1 MPSIPSTGPSTLSS
15 VCTISTA
22 TRPCPITMIPT
33 IHEKSTLRP
42 GGRQGAAPSALG
54 VAMADE
60 DGVAAVVEP
69 SAELL
74 DQHDR
79 AVSPPRAPERDGE
92 IALSLVLVAGQ
103 REVEEVRQPPE
114 ELLGLVPGEDV
125 LGDRGVRAGPVAQ
138 LLDEERVWQEPAVDG
153 EVGVARQAVLVAEGH
168 ERDVHAAARDAIDEV
183 AERGTELLP
192 EPDSPVTTTTRRRAL
207 INILRSRSRPSPS
220 RRVAVDAPGELER
233 AVPAAMAEEMVP
245 RRGLDE
251 QRHAAAG
258 TYRDAHH
265 RQRQLEQRVA
275 LLDQAEAVD

>member
-33 IHEKSTLRP
+33 IYEKSTPRA

-60 DGVAAVVEP
+60 DGVAAVAEP

-103 REVEEVRQPPE
+103 GEVEEVRQPPE

-125 LGDRGVRAGPVAQ
+125 LGDRGVRAGPVPELPAHARELGEQ
-138 LLDEERVWQEPAVDG
+138 APLAHVDAECHARHLLARALPELDEAGDQRDG
-153 EVGVARQAVLVAEGH
+153 EIIDAVEAEVLEAPDRGALAGAREPRH
-168 ERDVHAAARDAIDEV
+168 DDDA
-183 AERGTELLP
+183 
-192 EPDSPVTTTTRRRAL
+192 
-207 INILRSRSRPSPS
+207 
-220 RRVAVDAPGELER
+220 
-233 AVPAAMAEEMVP
+233 
-245 RRGLDE
+245 
-251 QRHAAAG
+251 
-258 TYRDAHH
+258 
-265 RQRQLEQRVA
+265 
-275 LLDQAEAVD
+275 

>member
-22 TRPCPITMIPT
+22 TRPCPMTMIPT

-60 DGVAAVVEP
+60 DGLAAVAEP

-103 REVEEVRQPPE
+103 GEVEEVRQPPE

-153 EVGVARQAVLVAEGH
+153 DVDVA
-168 ERDVHAAARDAIDEV
+168 
-183 AERGTELLP
+183 LP
-192 EPDSPVTTTTRRRAL
+192 ELPAHARELGEQAPLAHVDAECHARHLLARAL
-207 INILRSRSRPSPS
+207 P
-220 RRVAVDAPGELER
+220 E
-233 AVPAAMAEEMVP
+233 
-245 RRGLDE
+245 LDE
-251 QRHAAAG
+251 AGDQRDGEIIDAVEAEVLEAPDRGALAG
-258 TYRDAHH
+258 AREPRHDDDA
-265 RQRQLEQRVA
+265 
-275 LLDQAEAVD
+275 

>member
-60 DGVAAVVEP
+60 DGVAAVAEP

-103 REVEEVRQPPE
+103 GEVEEVRQPPE

-168 ERDVHAAARDAIDEV
+168 ERDGHAAARDAIDEV
-183 AERGTELLP
+183 AERGAPLAHVDAECHARHLLARALP
-192 EPDSPVTTTTRRRAL
+192 E
-207 INILRSRSRPSPS
+207 
-220 RRVAVDAPGELER
+220 
-233 AVPAAMAEEMVP
+233 
-245 RRGLDE
+245 LDE
-251 QRHAAAG
+251 AGDQRDGEIIDAVEAEVLEAPDRGALAG
-258 TYRDAHH
+258 AREPRHDDDA
-265 RQRQLEQRVA
+265 
-275 LLDQAEAVD
+275 